1 MTFADARDYFGRM
14 LAAALPN
21 IDIFFMYQ
29 KETVTG
35 DFAVYNLGGNGDLN
49 TLNEGE
55 FLSNGTVR
63 VYYNSTDNTDDYIS
77 KLSNMEIPPS
87 SYTVEVEQIEQNEVG
102 GRQPMVL
109 LTMEFDGIG

>member
-35 DFAVYNLGGNGDLN
+35 DFAVYNLGGTQQPQPQGQ
-49 TLNEGE
+49 
-55 FLSNGTVR
+55 
-63 VYYNSTDNTDDYIS
+63 
-77 KLSNMEIPPS
+77 S
-87 SYTVEVEQIEQNEVG
+87 SQEQQG
-102 GRQPMVL
+102 GQ
-109 LTMEFDGIG
+109 GGAQG